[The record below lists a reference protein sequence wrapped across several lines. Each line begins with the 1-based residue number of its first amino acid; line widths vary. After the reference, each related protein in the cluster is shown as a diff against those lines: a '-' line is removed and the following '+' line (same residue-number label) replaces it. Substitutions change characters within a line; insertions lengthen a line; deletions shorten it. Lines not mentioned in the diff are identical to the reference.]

1 MSWHTNAVL
10 IHTEFDQD
18 VELVFQELGL
28 QPFEIDSDV
37 DFDEVSS
44 SSNDGIGVGFVDG
57 WTVLFGGLSMYS
69 IGYESLAAI
78 SEQFDVF
85 EMMLEGSS
93 GTAGFS
99 WYQGGEKVR
108 EYLIQAGEVIKDE
121 GQPLW
126 IEQEAFNDCDAED
139 AILTVMSKLTVPIN
153 TLNAACFTLFDV
165 D

>member
-1 MSWHTNAVL
+1 MSWHTNAVM

-18 VELVFQELGL
+18 LELVFQALGI
-28 QPFEIDSDV
+28 QPFEIASAV
-37 DFDEVSS
+37 DFDQVSS
-44 SSNDGIGVGFVDG
+44 STNDGIGVGFVDG

-69 IGYESLAAI
+69 IDSESLAAI

-121 GQPLW
+121 GQPLG
-126 IEQEAFNDCDAED
+126 IEQEAFRDGDAED
-139 AILTVMSKLTVPIN
+139 AVLTVMSTLTVPFN
-153 TLNAACFTLFDV
+153 TLNEACFTLFDV